1 MIYQVAIA
9 LLLALS
15 LLNLALN
22 LKSLRVPR
30 RDARVPDP
38 APLVSIIVPA
48 RNEEA
53 NIGPCL
59 QSLIKQDY
67 PHFEIIVVDDNSED
81 GTARVVRGVA
91 EGDSRLHLLSGEP
104 LPAGWAG
111 KPHACFQ
118 AARQAKGDWLLFI
131 DADTTHSPDML
142 RRTLALAI
150 ETRLALLSGFPRQVT
165 DSMSQKIAI
174 PMIYFI
180 IMSWAPLWLLHR
192 SAKPVASVAI
202 GQFLLFSKKDYW
214 AIGGHRAVKNRIT
227 EDLYLGAEIAKNG
240 GRHLA
245 VDLSDL
251 VSCRMYNSFGAVWDG
266 LTRALYAVSS
276 ISLAALAGLLVVG
289 YSCFLAP
296 FYWLWKMA
304 FDSAFV
310 PLWAPLVIFQVALL
324 FIMRRWVDA
333 RFKESVLSTLL
344 FPLGITFIIA
354 VVLNGMARQV
364 SGAGVSWKKRI
375 YDKGSSVE

>member
-9 LLLALS
+9 LLLSLA

-22 LKSLRVPR
+22 MRSLKIPKRNPRVPH
-30 RDARVPDP
+30 P

-59 QSLIKQDY
+59 ASLMKQDY
-67 PHFEIIVVDDNSED
+67 PNFEIIVLDDNSED
-81 GTARVVRGVA
+81 ATAAVVRRLS
-91 EGDSRLHLLSGEP
+91 EGDSRVHLIDGEP

-111 KPHACFQ
+111 KPHACWQ
-118 AARQAKGDWLLFI
+118 AARQARGEWLLFT
-131 DADTTHSPDML
+131 DADTVHSPDML
-142 RRTLALAI
+142 RRTLALAL
-150 ETRLALLSGFPRQVT
+150 ETRVALLSGFPRQLT
-165 DSMSQKIAI
+165 EPLSQKIAI

-180 IMSWAPLWLLHR
+180 ILSWAPLWWLHR
-192 SAKPVASVAI
+192 SPRPVASVAI
-202 GQFLLFSKKDYW
+202 GQFLLFSAKAYRG
-214 AIGGHRAVKNRIT
+214 IGGHEAVKNRIT

-251 VSCRMYNSFGAVWDG
+251 VSCRMYGSASAVWNG
-266 LTRALYAVSS
+266 LTRAIYAVSS
-276 ISLAALAGLLVVG
+276 ISPAGLAGLLVAG
-289 YSCFLAP
+289 YICFLAP

-304 FDSAFV
+304 FDSAFLPV
-310 PLWAPLVIFQVALL
+310 WGPLVILQVALL

-333 RFKESVLSTLL
+333 RFKESLLSTML

-354 VVLNGMARQV
+354 VVVNGMARQL

-375 YDKGSSVE
+375 YDKGSS